1 MRCIL
6 QRVSQAAIEIDGE
19 MIASIGSGILV
30 LVGVV
35 DGDGEINARKAA
47 QKISG
52 LRLFGDSR
60 GRMNLSVREAGGAI
74 MVVSQFTLAG
84 SIDRGRRPS
93 FDKAAAPELAEPLVD
108 LLAAELES
116 AGHEVARG
124 RFGAHMRIDLVND
137 GPVTFVLDS

>member
-1 MRCIL
+1 L

-47 QKISG
+47 RKIAG

-60 GRMNLSVREAGGAI
+60 GRMNLSVGDVGGDI

-93 FDKAAAPELAEPLVD
+93 FDKAAAPEIAEPLLD
-108 LLAAELES
+108 LLVTELES
-116 AGHEVARG
+116 AGHAVERG
-124 RFGAHMRIDLVND
+124 RFGAHMKIELVND